1 MDLLTDDQCWV
12 QCHPLDLWIY
22 DKLILS
28 RKLGYKCGPAGV
40 NVPEPGQY
48 IVRPISNILGMGRQ
62 AESLYLTDST
72 DHLPPGTFWCEKFMG
87 RHLSIDYDNT
97 KMVLC
102 VEGLRPPHHPLWKW
116 TKWRRV
122 ESVIPFPLVLRGLE
136 NKSQINCE
144 FIDGKL
150 IEVHQRF
157 NQDMGKYDEVI
168 PVWKGEPLD
177 LENEGYT
184 YYNDEDYHRQG
195 FWKK

>member
-1 MDLLTDDQCWV
+1 MDLRTDDQCWV
-12 QCHPLDLWIY
+12 RCHPLDLWIY

-72 DHLPPGTFWCEKFMG
+72 DHLPPGTFWCEKFNG

-97 KMVLC
+97 KSVLC
-102 VEGLRPPHHPLWKW
+102 VEGLRPPQNPLWKW
-116 TKWRRV
+116 AKWRRV
-122 ESVIPFPLVLRGLE
+122 DSVIPFPLVLRGLE
-136 NKSQINCE
+136 DKSQINCE

-157 NQDMGKYDEVI
+157 NQDMGEYNEVI
-168 PVWKGEPLD
+168 PVWKGEPLN